1 MVYMMRVRN
10 STVASRVGTPKVD
23 LGSSRLYVYIHLA
36 TSSESCPNAEAD
48 QLVLL
53 KALEFGEIKG
63 MADKAGLFKLVV
75 RVSSARFLV
84 LLDLC

>member
-10 STVASRVGTPKVD
+10 STAESRVGTPKVD
-23 LGSSRLYVYIHLA
+23 LGSSRLYVHTHLA

-53 KALEFGEIKG
+53 RLWSLA
-63 MADKAGLFKLVV
+63 KLKEWQI
-75 RVSSARFLV
+75 RPVSSSW
-84 LLDLC
+84 